1 MRFRILLSFIFLL
14 LISWITYVSLDLLQ
28 YESHGNLRFY
38 FNSSDYKIIIIHK
51 LKEVDLQ
58 QENFQVNTKNQTIYS
73 SIIPNIKRESSIF
86 ISSKRPLILIEQKE
100 NWTEKQ
106 VKQLFNNGLYPI
118 LFRGK
123 RNFSFG
129 EYRGIYSKNQVV
141 IFQGNFE
148 PKVQPILDVDRK
160 ASYSIISFKNKNLN
174 LCDVYNKSSGSYLYS
189 KHKVQN
195 LKTSMYDD
203 KKLFSSILPT
213 NFSEYKFF
221 SASYLSEID
230 SEFKKSDFSKWVD
243 KGLVFI
249 RNKNQSAVIFYF
261 KEGQNPIQN
270 LNEKLNIE
278 ERNESSANFKNI
290 PFSNYFK
297 QAVATGFFIEEFNNF
312 AVISTA
318 KSYLDEIIT
327 EINLGKSLS
336 QDEIKCKHIY
346 GDLPKKV
353 ACRVVSGDSHK
364 TKSIYGTLAL
374 ESEFIPLSTKMLVD
388 QSKDKDYFSMNVGES
403 IKDFLALEGRGNVI
417 VLTQTNKIIAY
428 IDGIRKWEKQLLSND
443 SQLKEFSS
451 DRFLASL
458 FQNNEAQII
467 DKNGLVIHRLMSYNN
482 IPPIKYKINNTE
494 FLVVNAP
501 NNVAILNEKGEVIK
515 KLPVFSNIKEI
526 AKYKDGNNTRIGIL
540 TENFIYVFEPI
551 NRTIIRKIPCDSTS
565 KLFTDNSSIYY
576 AGIEKN
582 ILKLINS
589 GGMIKEI
596 NIKIN
601 SKVIGHFFENK
612 LFTVVLKNGNNIFT
626 INENGEQKWSI
637 TLPSSEMIDCS
648 ISSCKNGTILIGLLD
663 VIENKLY
670 LLDKTGQLVDNIGR
684 QGSNKL
690 QISIFSENT
699 FSITT
704 LLRNTVIQY
713 TKQ

>member
-51 LKEVDLQ
+51 HKEVDWE
-58 QENFQVNTKNQTIYS
+58 QENFQVSTKNQTLYYS
-73 SIIPNIKRESSIF
+73 IVPNIKRESSIF

-100 NWTEKQ
+100 NWTEKD

-141 IFQGNFE
+141 IFQGNFV

-189 KHKVQN
+189 KHKAKN

-297 QAVATGFFIEEFNNF
+297 QDIATGFFIEEFNNF

-336 QDEIKCKHIY
+336 QDEIKCKYIY
-346 GDLPKKV
+346 GELPKKV

-364 TKSIYGTLAL
+364 TKSIYGALAL

-388 QSKDKDYFSMNVGES
+388 QSKDKDYFSMNVGEV

-428 IDGIRKWEKQLLSND
+428 VDGIRKWEKQLLSND

-501 NNVAILNEKGEVIK
+501 NNIAILNEKGIIIK
-515 KLPVFSNIKEI
+515 KFPVFSNIKEI

-565 KLFTDNSSIYY
+565 KLFTDNSSIFY

-601 SKVIGHFFENK
+601 SKVIGHFFENNNP
-612 LFTVVLKNGNNIFT
+612 VLLIKNT
-626 INENGEQKWSI
+626 NEIRAIDYNGIVKWKKI
-637 TLPSSEMIDCS
+637 MNLSE
-648 ISSCKNGTILIGLLD
+648 ISSCSVKSGKNGIILIGILD
-663 VIENKLY
+663 AIENKLY
-670 LLDKTGQLVDNIGR
+670 LLNTSGQFIANQDLK
-684 QGSNKL
+684 GSEKI
-690 QISIFSENT
+690 QITQFGENA
-699 FSITT
+699 FSISTV
-704 LLRNTVIQY
+704 LGNAVIQY
-713 TKQ
+713 TK